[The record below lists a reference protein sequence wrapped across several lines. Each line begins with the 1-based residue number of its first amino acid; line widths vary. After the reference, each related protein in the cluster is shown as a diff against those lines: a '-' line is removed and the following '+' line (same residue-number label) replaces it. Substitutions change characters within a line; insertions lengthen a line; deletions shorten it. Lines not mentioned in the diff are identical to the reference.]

1 VVGIAWEAG
10 LVAGLAEGGI
20 DLRSADTVIGTSA
33 GAIVGAWVASG
44 RDPEDAGAAPRHGG
58 GDGDDGGRVRP
69 DPKHL
74 GRIFRTW
81 AAYDQLGSEERRAIG
96 AMALEAPVPPEDRSV
111 AWIARQ
117 LDTEVWPATLRVT
130 AVDAVSGDLR
140 VFDAASGVPLERAV
154 AASCSV
160 PGIFA
165 PVHVGGRRYIDG
177 GVRSGTSADL
187 AAECAPD
194 HVLVV
199 APITDRMPGIGR
211 LMQRLLDREAE
222 ALRAR
227 RFDVATITPSTE
239 ELGALGFDFMDPSR
253 RAAAHAAG
261 RRRGQREAQAESLRG
276 WREPSTGRRA

>member
-1 VVGIAWEAG
+1 VVGLAWEAG

-20 DLRSADTVIGTSA
+20 DLRCADTVIGTSA
-33 GAIVGAWVASG
+33 GAIVGARIASG
-44 RDPEDAGAAPRHGG
+44 RDPEDADAAPRHA
-58 GDGDDGGRVRP
+58 GDQGDRVRP

-74 GRIFRTW
+74 ARIFRTW
-81 AAYDQLGSEERRAIG
+81 AADEPLGSEERRAIG

-130 AVDAVSGDLR
+130 AVDAVSGALR
-140 VFDAASGVPLERAV
+140 VFDPASGVPLERAV

-165 PVHVGGRRYIDG
+165 PVHVGGGRYIDG

-187 AAECAPD
+187 AAQSAPD
-194 HVLVV
+194 HVLVI

-211 LMQRLLDREAE
+211 LMQRLLDREVE

-227 RFDVATITPSTE
+227 RFEVAVVIPSSE
-239 ELGALGFDFMDPSR
+239 ELGALGFDLMDPSR
-253 RAAAHAAG
+253 REAAHATG
-261 RRRGQREAQAESLRG
+261 RKRGQREAQAEALAR
-276 WREPSTGRRA
+276 WREPSTRTGS